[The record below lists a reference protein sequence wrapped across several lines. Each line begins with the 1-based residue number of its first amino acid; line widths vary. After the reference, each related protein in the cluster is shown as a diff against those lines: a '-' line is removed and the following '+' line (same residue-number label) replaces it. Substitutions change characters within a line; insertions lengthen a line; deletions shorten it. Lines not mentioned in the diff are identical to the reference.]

1 MTLMHC
7 PICLALAALSLLR
20 AAAQLSLLALR
31 LMPTPAPSLLGLSGR
46 VGLSARA
53 C

>member
-1 MTLMHC
+1 MTLVHC
-7 PICLALAALSLLR
+7 PLCMALAALSLLR

-31 LMPTPAPSLLGLSGR
+31 LTPNPAPSL
-46 VGLSARA
+46 VGLPGRA